1 MFSLNGRSSGAAASL
16 TGKAF
21 RLFPRHQAAKKA
33 PVTGPLALIN
43 GFIAINK
50 PQKFTSNDVVQK
62 VKWNILDAIQ
72 PDDKAERRKMFSLFK
87 VGHGGTLDPNAT
99 GVLVLGFGE
108 ACKQFERYL
117 KGSKEYLSTGRLGI
131 STDTD
136 DIWGRET
143 EQAPWEHVNEDCLR
157 EKAKSFTGM
166 IMQRPPNFSAI
177 SIDGVRMYDLALKG
191 RTMPEIPS
199 RPVTIYTLEIKRVEL
214 PEFEFRMHC
223 SGGTYV
229 RSFVRDL
236 GKELG
241 TVATMTSLVRT
252 VQGDFSLEDC
262 LAIEQTSNLD
272 LVREK
277 LAASS
282 NRFAYGK

>member
-1 MFSLNGRSSGAAASL
+1 M
-16 TGKAF
+16 
-21 RLFPRHQAAKKA
+21 
-33 PVTGPLALIN
+33 IN
-43 GFIAINK
+43 GFLAINK
-50 PQKFTSNDVVQK
+50 PQEFTSNDVVQK
-62 VKWNILDAIQ
+62 VKSNILNAFQ
-72 PDDKAERRKMFSLFK
+72 CEDKAKRRKLASLFK

-117 KGSKEYLSTGRLGI
+117 KGTKEYLSTGRLGI
-131 STDTD
+131 ATDTD
-136 DIWGRET
+136 DIWGKEIEQKEWQHVT
-143 EQAPWEHVNEDCLR
+143 ESSLR
-157 EKAKSFTGM
+157 EKVKAFTGM
-166 IMQRPPNFSAI
+166 IMQRPPNYSAI

-191 RTMPEIPS
+191 RVMPDIPS

-214 PEFEFRMHC
+214 PDFEFRMHC

-229 RSFVRDL
+229 RSFVRDI

-252 VQGDFSLEDC
+252 IQGEFALEDC
-262 LAIEQTSNLD
+262 LTIEDTQNIE
-272 LVREK
+272 LVKEK